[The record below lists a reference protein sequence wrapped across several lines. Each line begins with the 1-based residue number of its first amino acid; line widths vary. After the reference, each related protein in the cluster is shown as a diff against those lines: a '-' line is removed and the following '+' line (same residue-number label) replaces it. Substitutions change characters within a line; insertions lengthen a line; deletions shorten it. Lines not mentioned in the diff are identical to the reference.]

1 VLLVADRRPPSSDLA
16 QVAVRRFRLARFPGQ
31 ARVAAVVPNRPVKPS

>member
-16 QVAVRRFRLARFPGQ
+16 QVAVRRFRLARLPGQ
-31 ARVAAVVPNRPVKPS
+31 ARVAAVVPNRPVKPT